1 MNISNPLPGP
11 SRPKVALITGPTA
24 SGKSALAL
32 ALAERH
38 DGVVINADSAQ
49 VYADLRVVSARPS
62 IAEEARAPHRLFGHV
77 DGADADYSAPRWAE
91 EAAAEIDTAHQAGKL
106 PILVGGTGLYLR
118 TLLDGIAPIPPIDPA
133 VREEV
138 RAMPAT
144 RNHAQLA
151 LLDPVMAAELN
162 PADTTRVGRALEV
175 VRSTGRSIA
184 DWRAATTGG
193 IGARIDVAAL
203 VLLPDRAWL
212 HARIDARFEMIA
224 HEGID
229 EVAALLARTEIPP
242 QAPVRRAIGVTEI
255 ARLIA
260 GEIDARA
267 AAEAGATATRQYA
280 KRQYTWFRNQPP
292 ATWLRIDE
300 TETIQQL
307 PLIATLLRM

>member
-1 MNISNPLPGP
+1 MNMSNSLPGA

-38 DGVVINADSAQ
+38 DGIVINADSAQ
-49 VYADLRVVSARPS
+49 VYGDLRVVSARPS

-77 DGADADYSAPRWAE
+77 DGADADYSAPRWAK
-91 EAAAEIDTAHQAGKL
+91 EAAAEIDAAHQAGKL

-151 LLDPVMAAELN
+151 LLDPVMAAALN
-162 PADTTRVGRALEV
+162 PADTTRVARALEV

-224 HEGID
+224 HEGVD

-242 QAPVRRAIGVTEI
+242 QAPVRRAIGVAEI
-255 ARLIA
+255 ARLIS

-300 TETIQQL
+300 TETVQQM
-307 PLIATLLRM
+307 PLIATLLRT

>member
-38 DGVVINADSAQ
+38 SGVVINADSAQ
-49 VYADLRVVSARPS
+49 VYGDLRVVSARPS

-77 DGADADYSAPRWAE
+77 DGADADYSAPRWAK
-91 EAAAEIDTAHQAGKL
+91 EAAAEIDAAHQAGKL

-151 LLDPVMAAELN
+151 LLDSVMAAALN
-162 PADTTRVGRALEV
+162 PADTTRVARALEV

-300 TETIQQL
+300 TETVQQM
-307 PLIATLLRM
+307 PLIATLLRT